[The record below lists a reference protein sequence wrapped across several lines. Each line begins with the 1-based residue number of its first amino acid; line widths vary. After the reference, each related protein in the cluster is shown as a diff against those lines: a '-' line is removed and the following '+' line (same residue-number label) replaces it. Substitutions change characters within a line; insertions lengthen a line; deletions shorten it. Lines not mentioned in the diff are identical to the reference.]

1 MLEKPQSRE
10 DILEHCH
17 NEIVK
22 IIVDHKLLASDI
34 ILILDL
40 IKGSIIKQLSDRYYV
55 QSIPKTT
62 KTPIQSSPTNL
73 PKKSFRIKQ
82 KKCPLCQKKLKL
94 PILKVHQPVKVICD
108 NCEAEFEITKHGEGI
123 ILAEE

>member
-22 IIVDHKLLASDI
+22 IIVEHKLLASDI
-34 ILILDL
+34 ILILEL
-40 IKGSIIKQLSDRYYV
+40 IKNSIIKQLSNRYYV

-62 KTPIQSSPTNL
+62 KIPVSIQPHKLAEKEELPNKTKEMSPL
-73 PKKSFRIKQ
+73 PK
-82 KKCPLCQKKLKL
+82 
-94 PILKVHQPVKVICD
+94 
-108 NCEAEFEITKHGEGI
+108 ETKIANSENPSTS
-123 ILAEE
+123 